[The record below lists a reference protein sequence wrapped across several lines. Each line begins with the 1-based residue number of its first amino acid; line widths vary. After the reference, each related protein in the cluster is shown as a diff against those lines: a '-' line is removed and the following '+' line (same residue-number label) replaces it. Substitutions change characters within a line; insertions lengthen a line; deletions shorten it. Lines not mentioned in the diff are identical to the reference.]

1 MMHMIRTLAT
11 AAFLL
16 VAACSGSD
24 EGGNNSSEAT
34 GGAVVEQ
41 QPENLQDDPN
51 NTVVPLT
58 PPNSAPNSAPG
69 AGPSPAPSPSAS
81 PVAALP
87 AEYQGRWGLVSND
100 CVPGRSD
107 AKGLMIVSVDALG
120 FYESRGRIDKAAAT
134 RPGTFQ
140 LDLAFTGE
148 GQEWNRRETLTLLDA
163 GKTLVREEQ
172 KPAGSF
178 RYIKCPAGEANLT
191 PRENGA

>member
-1 MMHMIRTLAT
+1 MIRTLAT

-41 QPENLQDDPN
+41 QPDNLQDDPN
-51 NTVVPLT
+51 NSVVPLT
-58 PPNSAPNSAPG
+58 PPN
-69 AGPSPAPSPSAS
+69 AGPNPAPSPS
-81 PVAALP
+81 PIAALP
-87 AEYQGRWGLVSND
+87 AEYRGRWGLVGND
-100 CVPGRSD
+100 CVPGRDD
-107 AKGLMIVSVDALG
+107 AKGLMIVSADALG
-120 FYESRGRIDKAAAT
+120 FYESRGRIEQAVTT

-148 GQEWNRRETLTLLDA
+148 GQEWNRRETLTLLEA

-178 RYIKCPAGEANLT
+178 RYIKCPAGKANST